1 MAFWNRD
8 SSKQN
13 QRDNKPAPPAPKP
26 AATPAPAAAPAAAP
40 TPNGA
45 GSPAQDA
52 TKNPAD
58 PTFLRSSLSADTS
71 VTGKLSFAAP
81 TRIDGKLK
89 GEVRA
94 DDLLLVGEKG
104 SVEGKVFAKALI
116 LQGSVRGDVIGTE
129 WVQVEATALLV
140 GSVQS
145 HRIDIQKGAKVQA
158 HLSIAPAKGST
169 SGAGS

>member
-1 MAFWNRD
+1 MAFWNREP
-8 SSKQN
+8 SKPN
-13 QRDNKPAPPAPKP
+13 SRETKVTPPPTP
-26 AATPAPAAAPAAAP
+26 TPAPNAPANKAAAAPE
-40 TPNGA
+40 
-45 GSPAQDA
+45 PAQPEA
-52 TKNPAD
+52 TPKNAAEGP
-58 PTFLRSSLSADTS
+58 FLRSSLSSDTS

-94 DDLLLVGEKG
+94 EDLLLVGEKG

-129 WVQVEATALLV
+129 WVQVEATGLLV

-158 HLSIAPAKGST
+158 HMSIAPAKSAGPGSA
-169 SGAGS
+169 S